1 MRSSVDRYS
10 QEPIEQV
17 VVDLRAMVEQKG
29 EISWFMFSHVLRL
42 SVSFFF
48 FFLILAAPT
57 GIPISTT
64 VVFTNSGHVPYSL
77 NLNLS
82 LDTSSLYC

>member
-48 FFLILAAPT
+48 FF
-57 GIPISTT
+57 
-64 VVFTNSGHVPYSL
+64 SL
-77 NLNLS
+77 FWQLLQGS
-82 LDTSSLYC
+82 PSPQL